1 MTITVQIEDLRK
13 IFPTELI
20 DEQLTMFINTAQ
32 LFCES
37 VYADDTQLSEAV
49 KNQIAL
55 YLSAHFASVAS
66 PRMASESFGDG
77 YKYVIQGKTDMG
89 WNATFYGQTAL
100 ALDTEGLLL
109 ETGKRLATLDL
120 IDERDTLDV

>member
-1 MTITVQIEDLRK
+1 MTITVQIDDLKK
-13 IFPTELI
+13 IFPSELI
-20 DEQLTMFINTAQ
+20 DEQLAMFINTAQ

-37 VYADDTQLSEAV
+37 IYADDVALSDAV
-49 KNQIAL
+49 KGQIAL

-66 PRMASESFGDG
+66 PRMAQESFDDG

-89 WNATFYGQTAL
+89 WNSTFYGQTAL

-120 IDERDTLDV
+120 IDERDSLQ